1 MNDWAFLNCPKCK
14 ALYHVVKV
22 ASGRKILAP
31 RPKIVEAKVRCLC
44 GEPLPS
50 GEGPSELRYFLL
62 PTTAYFLL
70 PTTAVTRKERR

>member
-1 MNDWAFLNCPKCK
+1 MNDWPFFNCPKCK
-14 ALYHVVKV
+14 ALYHVVEV

-62 PTTAYFLL
+62 PTTA
-70 PTTAVTRKERR
+70 VTRKDRR